1 MKSFMKFM
9 FLAASAMTLML
20 FTSCDKDDEGGS
32 AGGFDVH
39 VPSFMKGTT
48 PIRVDLGVNCD
59 KAPTVTFATE
69 GDALGVVS
77 PVENSEFDTDYVYAG
92 EPIETSFVNG
102 RATATFWYIPLTPG
116 DHAVTFTVNYTQNGA
131 AKTGTN
137 RKVLKVSD
145 ASNGGFYPEV
155 VGPDPGYYYFS
166 FRNELDKFKF
176 GCEMYL
182 AFASLNGQTDPSAYN
197 ISLTQGGNSKV
208 TLEKDTFYP
217 VRAGKWDEGWQDWV
231 DSNIMRIRDGVSG
244 AITLKLV
251 FRDNFN
257 RCRDVV
263 VKTDEKQN
271 LVSSEAS
278 DYYLWPRD
286 RE

>member
-1 MKSFMKFM
+1 MKNLFKIVFM
-9 FLAASAMTLML
+9 AASAMTLVM
-20 FTSCDKDDEGGS
+20 FTSCDKDDDGGS

-39 VPSFMKGTT
+39 VPSFVKGTT
-48 PIRVDLGVNCD
+48 PIRVDLGVSCD
-59 KAPTVTFATE
+59 KTPTVTFATE

-77 PVENSEFDTDYVYAG
+77 PVENPVFDTDYVYAG
-92 EPIETSFVNG
+92 EPIDASFVNG

-116 DHAVTFTVNYTQNGA
+116 NHAVTFTVNYTQNGA

-145 ASNGGFYPEV
+145 AANGGFYPEV
-155 VGPDPGYYYFS
+155 IGPDPGYYYFS
-166 FRNELDKFKF
+166 FRNELDKFKY

-182 AFASLNGQTDPSAYN
+182 AFVSLNDQTDPTPYN
-197 ISLTQGGNSKV
+197 ISLTQGGSSKV
-208 TLEKDTFYP
+208 TLEKGIFYP

-251 FRDNFN
+251 FRDNYN

-263 VKTDEKQN
+263 VKTDENKN